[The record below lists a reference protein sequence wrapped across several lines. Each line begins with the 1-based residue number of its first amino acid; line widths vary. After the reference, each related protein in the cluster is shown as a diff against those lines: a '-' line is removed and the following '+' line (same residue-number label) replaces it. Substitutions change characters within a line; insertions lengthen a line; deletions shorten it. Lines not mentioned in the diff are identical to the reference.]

1 MAKKTQEAQEAQV
14 QDAVIVNETENQNP
28 VVLFVDNTVKKEVVK
43 IDVAKAEIEAKIKKY
58 KSLKVKDKD
67 DEKGIALVKDAYN
80 DLVKTRTSIDKKRKE
95 VGKPFSDIKAGI
107 DKYAN
112 DLVAMFA
119 AVEAQLKTENDKV
132 KLWEK
137 EEQERKE
144 REEQERKEARVKE
157 LVAAGIVFD
166 GELYVINE
174 ITVDIVSISKF
185 SDFDYN
191 ALLEKVKIEKA
202 KNDEAEARAKK
213 EREEQ
218 EQKSREEAERVERER
233 KENRAEKLEMRT
245 EKLEVLGFVTDE
257 ENEQYEFTNGGHNI
271 KLSFDEAAEMN
282 KAAFDA
288 FVTDHKTLLE
298 KIEEDAIIAR
308 TTQLIENRT
317 QVLFALGV
325 ISDEAGE
332 NYFYKDV
339 KIEGLTDEDLGD
351 DDATDWA
358 ARLDD
363 IKSQISDIQARKD
376 ADDAK
381 AKQEQEAAEKAE
393 KEARLPDLEK
403 VELYANEL
411 MKVALPQLKNE
422 EAANLLAELKNTV
435 KLAVD
440 DTITKIKKL
449 S

>member
-174 ITVDIVSISKF
+174 ITVDIVSVAKF

-213 EREEQ
+213 DREEQ
-218 EQKSREEAERVERER
+218 EQKQREEAERVERER

-245 EKLEVLGFVTDE
+245 EKLEVLGFVADE

-271 KLSFDEAAEMN
+271 KLSFDEAAAMN
-282 KAAFDA
+282 KATFDA

-298 KIEEDAIIAR
+298 KIEE
-308 TTQLIENRT
+308 QEIEEQKALMFDQRN
-317 QVLFALGV
+317 QVLSALGV
-325 ISDEAGE
+325 SANECGT
-332 NYFYKDV
+332 YFYNGGEIHGIHV
-339 KIEGLTDEDLGD
+339 SSIAELNVE
-351 DDATDWA
+351 DWA
-358 ARLDD
+358 TT
-363 IKSQISDIQARKD
+363 IEEVKGQVKDIQAKKD
-376 ADDAK
+376 AADAK

-435 KLAVD
+435 KIAVD